1 MLPCAFRLQSAV
13 AQPGAGAG
21 VGRAR
26 LCGLVG
32 DCQRHMPCAMPR
44 MRTPWGAGSGRR
56 RGAADGL
63 ALLLCRAAT
72 TTPTTQQVS
81 ECVWGVCVCFV
92 RAGFDGLSRCP
103 VIVLLVRAPAHM

>member
-1 MLPCAFRLQSAV
+1 MLACAFRLQSAV

-26 LCGLVG
+26 LWGLVG

-44 MRTPWGAGSGRR
+44 MHTLWGAGRR

-63 ALLLCRAAT
+63 ALLLCRAAATTT
-72 TTPTTQQVS
+72 TTPTTQQVI
-81 ECVWGVCVCFV
+81 ECVWVSMCVRGWV
-92 RAGFDGLSRCP
+92 GAS
-103 VIVLLVRAPAHM
+103 